1 MFINSPP
8 VAFASGA
15 FLYRLSMTS
24 GRPMKFK
31 SVEELQEKIDAYFA
45 RCEEEEEPLTIT
57 GLALALDTSRETLM
71 EYSEREEFV
80 DTIKKAKLK
89 IEHAYELRNIKRGNA
104 GDIFALKNFGWKD
117 KTESD
122 IKLGGSVN
130 IMPSIKIDDNELDVV
145 IGDNPDDG
153 TSGNS

>member
-1 MFINSPP
+1 MP
-8 VAFASGA
+8 
-15 FLYRLSMTS
+15 T
-24 GRPMKFK
+24 GRPLKFK
-31 SVEELQEKIDAYFA
+31 SVKELQKKIDAYFA
-45 RCEEEEEPLTIT
+45 RCEKDDEPLTIT

-71 EYSEREEFV
+71 EYGEREEFV

-122 IKLGGSVN
+122 VTLGGSINV
-130 IMPSIKIDDNELDVV
+130 MPSVKLDGQELALN
-145 IGDNPDDG
+145 IGDSPDVGTAGNP
-153 TSGNS
+153 

>member
-15 FLYRLSMTS
+15 FLYRLSMTN

-31 SVEELQEKIDAYFA
+31 SAEELQEKIDAYFA
-45 RCEEEEEPLTIT
+45 RCEEKDDPLTIT
-57 GLALALDTSRETLM
+57 GLALALDTTRDTLM
-71 EYSEREEFV
+71 DYEGKDGFS
-80 DTIKKAKLK
+80 DAIKKAKLK

-117 KTESD
+117 KIESD

-130 IMPSIKIDDNELDVV
+130 IMPSIKIDGNELDVV

>member
-1 MFINSPP
+1 M
-8 VAFASGA
+8 
-15 FLYRLSMTS
+15 
-24 GRPMKFK
+24 RPMKFK
-31 SVEELQEKIDAYFA
+31 SAEELQEKINAYFA

-57 GLALALDTSRETLM
+57 GLALALDTTRETLM
-71 EYSEREEFV
+71 DYEEKEEYS
-80 DTIKKAKLK
+80 DAIKTAKLK

-130 IMPSIKIDDNELDVV
+130 LMPSIKIDDNELAVA

-153 TSGNS
+153 TSGNT

>member
-1 MFINSPP
+1 MRENNTESLI
-8 VAFASGA
+8 
-15 FLYRLSMTS
+15 M
-24 GRPMKFK
+24 GRPLKFK
-31 SVEELQEKIDAYFA
+31 SVKELQKKIDAYFA
-45 RCEEEEEPLTIT
+45 CCEKDGEPLTIT

-71 EYSEREEFV
+71 EYGEREEFV

-122 IKLGGSVN
+122 VTLGGSINV
-130 IMPSIKIDDNELDVV
+130 MPSVKLDGQELVLN
-145 IGDNPDDG
+145 IGDNPDVG
-153 TSGNS
+153 TAGNT

>member
-1 MFINSPP
+1 MP
-8 VAFASGA
+8 
-15 FLYRLSMTS
+15 T
-24 GRPMKFK
+24 GRPLKFK
-31 SVEELQEKIDAYFA
+31 SVKELQKKIDAYFA
-45 RCEEEEEPLTIT
+45 RCEKDDEPLTIT

-71 EYSEREEFV
+71 EYGEREEFV

-122 IKLGGSVN
+122 VTLGGSVN
-130 IMPSIKIDDNELDVV
+130 IMPSVKLDGQELALN
-145 IGDNPDDG
+145 IGDSPDVGTAGNP
-153 TSGNS
+153 

>member
-1 MFINSPP
+1 MP
-8 VAFASGA
+8 
-15 FLYRLSMTS
+15 T
-24 GRPMKFK
+24 GRPLKFK
-31 SVEELQEKIDAYFA
+31 SVKELQKKIDAYFA
-45 RCEEEEEPLTIT
+45 RCEKDDEPLTIT

-71 EYSEREEFV
+71 EYGEREEFV

-122 IKLGGSVN
+122 VTLGGSINV
-130 IMPSIKIDDNELDVV
+130 MPSVKLDGQELALN
-145 IGDNPDDG
+145 IGDNPDVG
-153 TSGNS
+153 TAGNS